1 MLRVVAILIFAG
13 MPLTAVMLAGM
24 AKGESPR
31 EVDFDR
37 DIQPILAAKCL
48 RCHGANAEA
57 GLSLT
62 NLTSATTELKSGERA
77 IVPSHPEQSA
87 LVERVTSTDPNV
99 RMPPEGVPLTK
110 DEIGK
115 LKAWIEAGA
124 NWPAHWAYR
133 PLVRPNVPHVDDE
146 KFSDWSRNPIDAFVL
161 AELKAKGL
169 TPSTR
174 ADKRTLL
181 RRVHF
186 DLIGLPPSV
195 VELEAFLADESSE
208 AYAHVVDR
216 LLASPQFGE
225 RWARHWMDVV
235 HFAETHGQDQDRP
248 REHAWPYR
256 DYLIQ
261 SFNADK
267 PFGQFVAEQIAGDAL
282 FPANPAAIVAT
293 GFLASGPWDES
304 SMRDIREDSLDREI
318 ARYLD
323 RDDIVTT
330 VMSTFASSTV
340 HCARCHDHKFDPIA
354 QKDYYALQAV
364 FAATDKGNRKYDV
377 DRQTTTKRAELV
389 AALSALPNR
398 LASSDKSLL
407 AEELQPEIAQWEKEL
422 LATSTQWQTATVIEQ
437 HSDGMTQFVKLD
449 DGSLLAQGEAP
460 EKDVYRIRIAT
471 NRRRVTG
478 LRLDVLTD
486 DSLPLKGPGRQ
497 GNGNLHLSEI
507 RASVVESGELDTL
520 HPLVLV
526 QPRADFNQA
535 GWEIDKALD
544 GNLTTAWGI
553 YPQVSQP
560 HQAVFALD
568 KPLESESP
576 IALLIELHQLH
587 GTSHLIGR
595 LQLATSESDLVGTPE
610 KNVISPAITDVI
622 QVPAQDRTEP
632 QRMALAAEYLKFKLE
647 KELAALPAKQT
658 VYCGSNLFETDG
670 SHRPAATPR
679 TVLVLDRG
687 EIQRPLE
694 EAVPG
699 ALNCITELSGNFQL
713 TDPANEGQRRVALA
727 KWLADER
734 NVLVWRSIANRFWHY
749 HFGRGIVD
757 TPNDF
762 GRMGSTPTHPELLDW
777 LATELIARGGSLK
790 AIHRLIVTSETYQQ
804 SSAHNE
810 HNAMIDSDNRYLWR
824 MNRQRLDAES
834 IRDAMLSISGKL
846 NPTMGGPSS
855 RQFIQSPG
863 VHVTPVVDYLN
874 FNADDPA
881 NYRRSVY
888 RFIFR
893 TLPDPFMDAL
903 DCPDAS
909 QLTPKRTESLTAL
922 QALAMLND
930 KMVVRLS
937 EHVAQRVE
945 QSTTAPQFK
954 LTQPVENISPELN
967 QRVEIAYRL
976 ILGRL
981 PNVKETQAVSAY
993 IEKHGLASACR
1004 FLMNTN
1010 EFMFVD

>member
-1 MLRVVAILIFAG
+1 MVRVVVILIFLG
-13 MPLTAVMLAGM
+13 MTLAVTLAGV

-37 DIQPILAAKCL
+37 DIQPILAARCL

-62 NLTSATTELKSGERA
+62 NLASATAELASGVRG
-77 IVPSHPEQSA
+77 IVPAHPEQSA
-87 LVERVTSTDPNV
+87 LVERVTSDDPKV
-99 RMPPEGVPLTK
+99 RMPPEGAPLSD

-115 LKAWIEAGA
+115 LKAWIAAGA
-124 NWPAHWAYR
+124 DWPAHWAYR
-133 PLVRPNVPHVDDE
+133 PLTRPEVPRVEIE
-146 KFSDWSRNPIDAFVL
+146 KCPNWSRNAIDSFIL
-161 AELKAKGL
+161 AELQARGL
-169 TPSTR
+169 TPSPR

-181 RRVHF
+181 RRVYF

-195 VELEAFLADESSE
+195 AATEAFLADESPE
-208 AYAHVVDR
+208 AYSRVVDQ

-267 PFGQFVAEQIAGDAL
+267 PFGRFVAEQIAGDAL
-282 FPANPAAIVAT
+282 FPADPAAIVAT

-364 FAATDKGNRKYDV
+364 FAATDKGNRKYDLDPQTV
-377 DRQTTTKRAELV
+377 VRRQQLT
-389 AALSALPNR
+389 AALAAIPNR
-398 LASSDKSLL
+398 IASNDKSLL
-407 AEELQPEIAQWEKEL
+407 AEELQLEVAQWEKEL
-422 LATSTQWQTATVIEQ
+422 AATSTQWQKATVIEQ
-437 HSDGMTQFVKLD
+437 HSDGMTEFGKLE
-449 DGSLLAQGEAP
+449 DGSLLAQGSAP
-460 EKDVYRIRIAT
+460 DKDVYRIRIAT
-471 NRRRVTG
+471 NRRRITG

-486 DSLPLKGPGRQ
+486 DSLPMKGPGRQ
-497 GNGNLHLSEI
+497 GNGNLHLSEF
-507 RASVVESGELDTL
+507 RASVIQAGEIETL
-520 HPLVLV
+520 HPLSLV

-544 GNLTTAWGI
+544 GNLVTAWGI
-553 YPQVSQP
+553 YPQVGIS

-576 IALLIELHQLH
+576 IVLMVELHQVH
-587 GTSHLIGR
+587 GTAHTIGR
-595 LQLATSESDLVGTPE
+595 LQLATSESDLVGSPE
-610 KNVISPAITDVI
+610 QNVIPASVVNVI
-622 QVPAQDRTEP
+622 QVPASERTEP
-632 QRMALAAEYLKFKLE
+632 QRIALATEYLKFKLE
-647 KELAALPAKQT
+647 KELASLPAKQT
-658 VYCGSNLFETDG
+658 VYCGSNQFETDG
-670 SHRPAATPR
+670 SHRPSPMPR
-679 TVLVLDRG
+679 MVLVLDRG
-687 EIQRPLE
+687 DIQHPLE
-694 EAVPG
+694 EAQPG
-699 ALNCITELSGNFQL
+699 ALNCIAEISGNFQL
-713 TDPANEGQRRVALA
+713 ADASNEAGRRVALA
-727 KWLADER
+727 RWLADER
-734 NVLVWRSIANRFWHY
+734 NVLVWRSIVNRLWHY

-762 GRMGSTPTHPELLDW
+762 GRMGSGPTHPELLDW

-790 AIHRLIVTSETYQQ
+790 AIHRLIVTSEAYQQ

-810 HNAMIDSDNRYLWR
+810 HNATVDSDNRYLWR

-846 NPTMGGPSS
+846 NPAMGGPSS
-855 RQFIQSPG
+855 RQFVQSPG

-874 FNADDPA
+874 FNVDDPA

-930 KMVVRLS
+930 KLVVRLS
-937 EHVAQRVE
+937 EHVAQRVD
-945 QSTTAPQFK
+945 QLTADPQFK
-954 LTQPVENISPELN
+954 LTQPMKGISPELTR
-967 QRVEIAYRL
+967 RVEIAYRL

-981 PNVKETQAVSAY
+981 PNANEAKAVTSY
-993 IEKHGLASACR
+993 VEKHGLASGCR